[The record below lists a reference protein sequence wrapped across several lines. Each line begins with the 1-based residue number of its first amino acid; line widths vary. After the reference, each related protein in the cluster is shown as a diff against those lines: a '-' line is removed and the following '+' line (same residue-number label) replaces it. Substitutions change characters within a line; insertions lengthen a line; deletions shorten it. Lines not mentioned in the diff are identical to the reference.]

1 MKQLRRKITKWRQ
14 NVMKRVL
21 TILAILLLPLSVWA
35 MTPVTDSD
43 LSNVTGQAG
52 VSINQ
57 DVMMNIHM
65 DVMAWGDTDGLGLA
79 GIGTTSALKTGLNPW
94 TDVTTG
100 GYIGIKGFDM
110 ALRIKARTTDTYGAT
125 GGIGVTGANPN
136 AVYGV
141 YSPVGY
147 PGLKPLTIDVATT
160 ATGQDPN
167 LYGTGVTFV
176 RIGLGSM
183 EIDVSKLAF
192 DIGLST
198 HTGVTASTA
207 PVLDQILGTVSMGN
221 IGIFISPYS
230 YVDIYNARGTGTAN
244 SGVSFGIHFQIDQ
257 FNMDYI
263 SWGDKGGF
271 VNMDTADTGKL
282 VPGFTNTSAFFPWA
296 IASNAGYIGLGS
308 LQVGGP
314 ITITGTVNI
323 DVGTVTTGYY
333 ASAAGILTGN
343 RTSSLPVVHISFGN
357 MSSIGTGIAG
367 NVGTNTGAVAGPDQ
381 TYGVGLEV
389 FVPSIMA
396 NIALSS
402 TPDLVNNDYLAHGLV
417 QSANVLGDIYIQNF
431 RFQMIKGSWV
441 DIFAH

>member
-1 MKQLRRKITKWRQ
+1 
-14 NVMKRVL
+14 MKRVL

-110 ALRIKARTTDTYGAT
+110 ALRIKARTTDTYGAAT
-125 GGIGVTGANPN
+125 GSDTN

-141 YSPVGY
+141 YNPTSY

-160 ATGQDPN
+160 TAAQDPN
-167 LYGTGVTFV
+167 LYGAGVTFV

-183 EIDVSKLAF
+183 EIDVSAMSF
-192 DIGLST
+192 DIGLSS
-198 HTGVTASTA
+198 HAGVTATNA
-207 PVLDQILGTVSMGN
+207 PTLNQILGTVSMGN

-230 YVDIYNARGTGTAN
+230 YVDIYNGARGTG
-244 SGVSFGIHFQIDQ
+244 SGVTFGIHFQIDQ

-263 SWGDKGGF
+263 SWGDK
-271 VNMDTADTGKL
+271 D
-282 VPGFTNTSAFFPWA
+282 GFTNVDTSDNAGMLPGYTNTNPFPWA
-296 IASNAGYIGLGS
+296 AATKGGYIGLGT
-308 LQVGGP
+308 LRVGGP

-333 ASAAGILTGN
+333 ASAAAILTGGTITN
-343 RTSSLPVVHISFGN
+343 VPMVHITFGN
-357 MSSIGTGIAG
+357 MSAAAG
-367 NVGTNTGAVAGPDQ
+367 GPAAGPA
-381 TYGVGLEV
+381 YANGVGLEV
-389 FVPSIMA
+389 NVPSIMA
-396 NIALSS
+396 NIALSD
-402 TPDLVNNDYLAHGLV
+402 TANLLNNFTGSV
-417 QSANVLGDIYIQNF
+417 PSANVLGDIYISNF
-431 RFQMIKGSWV
+431 NFKIIKGSWV